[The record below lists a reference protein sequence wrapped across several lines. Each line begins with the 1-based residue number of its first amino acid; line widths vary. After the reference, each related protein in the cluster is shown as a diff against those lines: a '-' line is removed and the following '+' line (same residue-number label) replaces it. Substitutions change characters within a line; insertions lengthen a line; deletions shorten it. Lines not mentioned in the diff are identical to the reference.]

1 MLNLRPGFAGSA
13 ASFSRGG
20 DALAWGC
27 GDGLF
32 LGKWTQ
38 ADGLES
44 S

>member
-1 MLNLRPGFAGSA
+1 MLNR
-13 ASFSRGG
+13 G